1 LGERRSRYTH
11 GLVLALTNVVALGCL
26 FWTLRDAHLSELKD
40 DLATMNWGW
49 VAVAVVADV
58 AVYFW
63 HGLRWILLLRP
74 VVRARYQDAV
84 RSIYVGLFANEI
96 LPLRAGELLRCYL
109 LGRLAHLPISVSVAS
124 ALIERVFDGIWL
136 CLCLVVTLSFVP
148 IPRQL
153 HFLVDGAYVLTIT
166 VLAGAVILGVALFQR
181 YRNRAARE
189 PGEGWRHQLAVL
201 MDDLGLIGH
210 SRYLVVAFFQSLPY
224 LLLQVIPIWATF
236 RGYGFDLS
244 IGAAFALMVLLRL
257 GSAVPQA
264 PGNLGLFQFLTKEC
278 LEHIFNVV
286 PDEAARF
293 SLVLWGVVTLPLLIG
308 GFIAADFTGAH
319 LGDLREAAKQ
329 EVTDARRAS
338 EA

>member
-1 LGERRSRYTH
+1 MGETSSRGRH
-11 GLVLALTNVVALGCL
+11 RLVLVLSNLVAVAALV
-26 FWTLRDAHLSELKD
+26 WTLRDAHLSELKD

-63 HGLRWILLLRP
+63 HGLRWSVLLKP
-74 VVRARYQDAV
+74 VVRVRYMDTV
-84 RSIYVGLFANEI
+84 RAIYVGLFANEI

-109 LGRLAHLPISVSVAS
+109 MGRLARLPISVSLAS
-124 ALIERVFDGIWL
+124 AVIERVFDGIWL
-136 CLCLVVTLSFVP
+136 CVCMVATLKLVP
-148 IPRQL
+148 IPHQL
-153 HFLVDGAYVLTIT
+153 RFLVDGAYVLALF
-166 VLAGAVILGVALFQR
+166 VLAGAVVLGVAMFQR
-181 YRNRAARE
+181 MRNRAAAIPE
-189 PGEGWRHQLAVL
+189 EGWRRQVAVL

-210 SRYLVVAFFQSLPY
+210 SRFLAVAFFQSLPY

-278 LEHIFNVV
+278 LERIFNVV

-319 LGDLREAAKQ
+319 IGDLRQAAQQ
-329 EVTDARRAS
+329 EVADSRRVT

>member
-1 LGERRSRYTH
+1 
-11 GLVLALTNVVALGCL
+11 
-26 FWTLRDAHLSELKD
+26 
-40 DLATMNWGW
+40 MNWSW
-49 VAVAVVADV
+49 VAIAVVADV

-63 HGLRWILLLRP
+63 HGFRWTTLLRP
-74 VVRARYQDAV
+74 VVRARYLDAV

-109 LGRLAHLPISVSVAS
+109 LGRLARLPISVSLAS

-136 CLCLVVTLSFVP
+136 CVCLVLTLQFVP

-153 HFLVDGAYVLTIT
+153 HFLVDGAYVLAAT
-166 VLAGAVILGVALFQR
+166 VLVGAVILGWALFQR
-181 YRNRAARE
+181 FRNRAARVS
-189 PGEGWRHQLAVL
+189 GEGWRHQLAVL

-210 SRYLVVAFFQSLPY
+210 SRFLIFAFLQSLPY

-244 IGAAFALMVLLRL
+244 IGTAFALMVLLRL

-278 LEHIFNVV
+278 LERIFNVV

-319 LGDLREAAKQ
+319 LGDLREAAQQ
-329 EVTDARRAS
+329 EMIDSRARG
-338 EA
+338 